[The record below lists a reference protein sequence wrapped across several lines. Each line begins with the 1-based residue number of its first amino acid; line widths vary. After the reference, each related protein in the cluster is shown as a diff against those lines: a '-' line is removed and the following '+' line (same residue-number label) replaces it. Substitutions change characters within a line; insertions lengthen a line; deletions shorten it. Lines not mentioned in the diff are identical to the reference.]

1 VSVNSQT
8 CTCPN
13 DEQLT
18 LLLAGELPPAEVSR
32 LVLHVTECQRCRDS
46 IRAAGFSVG
55 SLKAIQTSD
64 DTLTGAHNPAQN
76 SAIGTGTVLPAI
88 TPAMPA
94 AQTNGSP
101 SVAAQMA
108 LAPPQGPDE
117 LGRLGG
123 YRILRVLGEG
133 GMGVVFE
140 AEDISLRRRVAIKV
154 LRAGEIDTSQRK
166 RFLQEAQLAA
176 SLTSDRIVTVHQVGE
191 HDGCLFIVMQL
202 LCGESLEARLKTH
215 RWLPLVEA
223 LRIAREVAEGLAVAH
238 EKQLVHRDIKPANV
252 WLESKRSDDSA
263 QRVKLLDFGVARSI
277 AVHEHLTI
285 GGNIVGTP
293 CYMSPEQA
301 CGLPV
306 DERSDLFSLGCL
318 LYAMLAGKSPFERG
332 NYIQTLKAVVDER
345 PQPLAEALPGLPA
358 PVATLVDRL
367 LEKTVAARPA
377 NAQQVVQEIRRIEE
391 GLTTAGLVMPAAT
404 TISAMSPHRIRQR
417 LGWGVWIGALAI
429 LAAAL
434 LGGWGEYRRLKDR
447 AANDAQERAMSA
459 TLATVA
465 PPQSDAK
472 PGAGTTKPAEKSPPP
487 ADDGSQEDANPSA
500 NMTSDGSSEETAE
513 SAVAANPDLPTIKIG
528 ILHSLSGAMAASERP
543 IVDAFIMA
551 VQEINEQGGLLGGRM
566 IEAVVRDGKSSER
579 VFAEQAE
586 DLITNEEVVTLFGC
600 WRSPCRK
607 LVEEVCRRH
616 EHLLVFPTAYEG
628 IEESPYVIYMGG
640 APNQQIMPAVKY
652 AFAYLGKRK
661 FFLVGV
667 DGIYSRTVH
676 EIIRDE
682 LNLLGGEVVG
692 ESFRPHGSIDFSAV
706 AQSVIDS
713 QADVVM
719 NTVSG
724 IGNVG
729 LFNCLRQAG
738 ILADEIPTISFRV
751 TEEELQSIAGDE
763 NDVAGDYAAWSYF
776 ETLETQN
783 NFDFLE
789 RLRARY
795 GPSRVATDPMATA
808 YASLY
813 LWADAVYES
822 ESDDVADIR
831 REIVNQSMDAPEG
844 KLAIDAVNR
853 HSKRRAMIGQVNDQM
868 QFDIV
873 WTSPKA
879 IPPEPFPASRSRDE
893 WLKFQRDLY
902 KRWGG
907 QWRPDAPR
915 K

>member
-1 VSVNSQT
+1 
-8 CTCPN
+8 
-13 DEQLT
+13 
-18 LLLAGELPPAEVSR
+18 
-32 LVLHVTECQRCRDS
+32 
-46 IRAAGFSVG
+46 
-55 SLKAIQTSD
+55 
-64 DTLTGAHNPAQN
+64 
-76 SAIGTGTVLPAI
+76 
-88 TPAMPA
+88 
-94 AQTNGSP
+94 
-101 SVAAQMA
+101 
-108 LAPPQGPDE
+108 
-117 LGRLGG
+117 
-123 YRILRVLGEG
+123 
-133 GMGVVFE
+133 
-140 AEDISLRRRVAIKV
+140 
-154 LRAGEIDTSQRK
+154 
-166 RFLQEAQLAA
+166 
-176 SLTSDRIVTVHQVGE
+176 
-191 HDGCLFIVMQL
+191 
-202 LCGESLEARLKTH
+202 
-215 RWLPLVEA
+215 
-223 LRIAREVAEGLAVAH
+223 
-238 EKQLVHRDIKPANV
+238 
-252 WLESKRSDDSA
+252 
-263 QRVKLLDFGVARSI
+263 
-277 AVHEHLTI
+277 
-285 GGNIVGTP
+285 
-293 CYMSPEQA
+293 
-301 CGLPV
+301 
-306 DERSDLFSLGCL
+306 
-318 LYAMLAGKSPFERG
+318 
-332 NYIQTLKAVVDER
+332 
-345 PQPLAEALPGLPA
+345 
-358 PVATLVDRL
+358 
-367 LEKTVAARPA
+367 
-377 NAQQVVQEIRRIEE
+377 
-391 GLTTAGLVMPAAT
+391 
-404 TISAMSPHRIRQR
+404 
-417 LGWGVWIGALAI
+417 
-429 LAAAL
+429 
-434 LGGWGEYRRLKDR
+434 
-447 AANDAQERAMSA
+447 
-459 TLATVA
+459 
-465 PPQSDAK
+465 
-472 PGAGTTKPAEKSPPP
+472 
-487 ADDGSQEDANPSA
+487 
-500 NMTSDGSSEETAE
+500 
-513 SAVAANPDLPTIKIG
+513 
-528 ILHSLSGAMAASERP
+528 
-543 IVDAFIMA
+543 
-551 VQEINEQGGLLGGRM
+551 
-566 IEAVVRDGKSSER
+566 
-579 VFAEQAE
+579 
-586 DLITNEEVVTLFGC
+586 
-600 WRSPCRK
+600 